1 MRKTELTNQAL
12 CVAVD
17 EMIQGLVDADLG
29 GFVIKKRVGLAG
41 RGKRGGV
48 RTLIATNKGNRWF
61 FCVWL

>member
-1 MRKTELTNQAL
+1 MELTNQAL

-29 GFVIKKRVGLAG
+29 GFVIKKHVGLAG

-48 RTLIATNKGNRWF
+48 RTLIATNKGNR
-61 FCVWL
+61 